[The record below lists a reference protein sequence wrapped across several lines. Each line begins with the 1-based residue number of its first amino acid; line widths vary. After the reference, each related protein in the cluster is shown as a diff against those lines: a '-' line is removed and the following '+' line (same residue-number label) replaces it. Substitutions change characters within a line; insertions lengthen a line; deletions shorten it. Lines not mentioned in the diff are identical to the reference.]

1 MALPPIIANNPI
13 MKLFRAEQPK
23 QKSDAASVPEGLL
36 QDTVEISDAARKKF
50 GEVQLLADRQ
60 ARGVAEKTRDI
71 LSQDETQ
78 TLGLD
83 PKFAD

>member
-23 QKSDAASVPEGLL
+23 QKSDAASVQEGSP
-36 QDTVEISDAARKKF
+36 QDVVEISEAARKKF
-50 GEVQLLADRQ
+50 GEAQ
-60 ARGVAEKTRDI
+60 ALSDSRAREVAEETRGI
-71 LSQDETQ
+71 LSKDESQ

-83 PKFAD
+83 PKFAG